1 MNKVI
6 TIAVILIHV
15 ALCSHC
21 LASDSTCEPCPGA
34 TYGDALER
42 TALMVSGRPELL
54 PSTADP
60 MMARCSVS
68 VVMQTVVCNGILYVR
83 IHSAC
88 VTAACPGDDDMTQCD
103 CKIDYASVIIR
114 AQAPDDP
121 FQLFSS
127 GSQEHEVLWQMTWCN
142 GVTECRGL
150 LGEVIRRCI
159 SDCNCA
165 TDCDYPCCTVVTKR
179 KRDECG
185 TSILV
190 IQQYLSGEM
199 NNIDCLI
206 AGIPSNNADPC
217 PGNALLGGNM
227 SNMSIS
233 QELTSN
239 PLCKGRCP
247 YFENNSIRYK

>member
-1 MNKVI
+1 MNKVF
-6 TIAVILIHV
+6 TVAVILMHV

-42 TALMVSGRPELL
+42 TAIMVSGRPDLL

-60 MMARCSVS
+60 TLARCSVS
-68 VVMQTVVCNGILYVR
+68 VIMQTVVCNGILYVR
-83 IHSAC
+83 IRSAC
-88 VTAACPGDDDMTQCD
+88 VTAGCPGDDDMTQCD

-127 GSQEHEVLWQMTWCN
+127 GSQEREVVWQMTWCN

-159 SDCNCA
+159 SDCDCA
-165 TDCDYPCCTVVTKR
+165 SSCDYPCCTVVTKR

-185 TSILV
+185 TSIF
-190 IQQYLSGEM
+190 ISQQYMSGAM
-199 NNIDCLI
+199 NKIECLTS
-206 AGIPSNNADPC
+206 GTPSNNADPC
-217 PGNALLGGNM
+217 LGNNLLGGNM
-227 SNMSIS
+227 SSMN
-233 QELTSN
+233 LTSETTMN
-239 PLCKGRCP
+239 ALCNGRCP
-247 YFENNSIRYK
+247 TFDTPTVLYK